1 MYWPSVVTLREQSIS
16 LSLETSLLSWTTMLK
31 HIGGNYFVGSS
42 SILLTANS
50 CFQLLVVQESSGRMK
65 GTGIWKIPTGVVE
78 EVCSM
83 LKLKSALNT
92 SHISTWSFKLCLSFC
107 PAGWG
112 CIWSCNKGS
121 KRRNRSKYILYT
133 TVKHSTVK
141 VDLKCYI
148 MNQSINASK
157 FSAVHLTVIV
167 SLRLSGF
174 LLVQIDTE
182 FLEVLAF
189 R

>member
-1 MYWPSVVTLREQSIS
+1 
-16 LSLETSLLSWTTMLK
+16 MLK

-92 SHISTWSFKLCLSFC
+92 SHIST
-107 PAGWG
+107 
-112 CIWSCNKGS
+112 
-121 KRRNRSKYILYT
+121 
-133 TVKHSTVK
+133 
-141 VDLKCYI
+141 
-148 MNQSINASK
+148 
-157 FSAVHLTVIV
+157 
-167 SLRLSGF
+167 
-174 LLVQIDTE
+174 
-182 FLEVLAF
+182 
-189 R
+189 